1 MESAQILT
9 EKTTDFIALLSSP
22 IFMSALLCDHPFIL
36 KAPLTDHRH
45 HFVVRDSPQR
55 PPRLALRTITPSSPL
70 LGAVKLPGLSLLL
83 HC

>member
-22 IFMSALLCDHPFIL
+22 IFMSALLCDHPFVL

-55 PPRLALRTITPSSPL
+55 PPPPRCAQ
-70 LGAVKLPGLSLLL
+70 
-83 HC
+83 